1 MEENKEDPK
10 VIKGSLN
17 FEIIFDEDGPG
28 IKFDD
33 FTNPKNINLYR
44 FAAMSIFA
52 QDILNMLNSDLGK
65 LIPKSVEEEF
75 ITTLNVLK
83 DMLKA
88 CALKIETEQGVSSSG
103 PGSVTL
109 EEKEMIEK
117 IKKALQESLG
127 LKPDQIQAFDISEL
141 KSKMS
146 PRKDNDDKGDKE
158 ENNGIAF

>member
-1 MEENKEDPK
+1 MEENKENPK

-33 FTNPKNINLYR
+33 FTNPKHINSYR

-52 QDILNMLNSDLGK
+52 QDILNMLNSDLAK
-65 LIPKSVEEEF
+65 MMPKSVEEEF

-88 CALKIETEQGVSSSG
+88 CAVKIESEQGIGSG
-103 PGSVTL
+103 IVTA

-127 LKPDQIQAFDISEL
+127 LNPDQIQAFDISEL

-146 PRKDNDDKGDKE
+146 SRKDNDDKEDKE
-158 ENNGIAF
+158 GNDGIAF